1 MVKFF
6 KHLCAQ
12 GLRNTSTYSALKT
25 GNDQRA
31 WKMQLIHINAVLCH
45 LMLPN
50 WIQSHTVRVT
60 WVRARGSKQGWYCL
74 RMYFTEHQT
83 MRSSHCQATDNAF
96 NLVSHL
102 AYDVL
107 YNSISLLGKMSLKQ
121 EQSKYRKELRDVI
134 KERNSTS
141 PSCVGLFKQIN
152 TQSSTLSHALG
163 YCIVSLYA

>member
-1 MVKFF
+1 MP
-6 KHLCAQ
+6 
-12 GLRNTSTYSALKT
+12 SSAIWWYLI
-25 GNDQRA
+25 GYRA
-31 WKMQLIHINAVLCH
+31 
-45 LMLPN
+45 
-50 WIQSHTVRVT
+50 TVRVT

-83 MRSSHCQATDNAF
+83 MRSSQCQATDSAF
-96 NLVSHL
+96 NLVSHF

-107 YNSISLLGKMSLKQ
+107 YNSVSLLGKMNLKQ

-152 TQSSTLSHALG
+152 IALYLCMPKLTEETYRMPLSWDHWQKLVRCHNSCRYLPLSLVTSIWFLG
-163 YCIVSLYA
+163 LT